1 MIWHLI
7 LFWNSLHQIYSRT
20 PNPGRE
26 FIDSKKAVLATLGYD
41 AEDIRDTPQDCE
53 ETSVEQLEGMMA
65 KPGIENVLDNTF
77 QTEPLGL
84 NKGVQLNPFT
94 SNLETI
100 KKLLQLY
107 LPKFGK

>member
-1 MIWHLI
+1 
-7 LFWNSLHQIYSRT
+7 
-20 PNPGRE
+20 
-26 FIDSKKAVLATLGYD
+26 
-41 AEDIRDTPQDCE
+41 
-53 ETSVEQLEGMMA
+53 MA

-77 QTEPLGL
+77 QAQPLGL

-100 KKLLQLY
+100 KKLVQLY